1 MFNRIAVATGAVA
14 AIVALSS
21 GVVALIF
28 GLRPDLRPNPPPEQ
42 LSASIGK
49 LAVEPSV
56 SFGEYLARIGALDE
70 YRHLRTELVRSV
82 VTRRL
87 MPGAQGPQVATL
99 QRLLLQ
105 HGVYDIRVRELY
117 GPATVAAVQT
127 FQTQRHTAADGIVG
141 PQTLRVLIQTNP
153 TSFARAGLV
162 LYVEVKVEGF
172 RIRHFGPL
180 QANLYDADTGIRVR
194 ERGVVPLTQLLRPVL
209 SPENAGDV
217 VRLGEI
223 TQSRARVRP
232 AAPIDQ
238 RGKLLW
244 LASPHRHGRFFVRVE
259 LYDLAGELV
268 DFADSKTFRLA
279 ARK

>member
-1 MFNRIAVATGAVA
+1 VFNRIAVATGAVA

-21 GVVALIF
+21 GVAALIF
-28 GLRPDLRPNPPPEQ
+28 GLWPDLRPDPPPEQ

-70 YRHLRTELVRSV
+70 YRRLRTELVRSV
-82 VTRRL
+82 VTPRL

-105 HGVYDIRVRELY
+105 QGVYSGPVSGSY
-117 GPATVAAVQT
+117 SPATVAAVKKFQKQGQT
-127 FQTQRHTAADGIVG
+127 EADGIVG

-153 TSFARAGLV
+153 TSFARAGMV
-162 LYVEVKVEGF
+162 LYVGVKVEGF

-194 ERGVVPLTQLLRPVL
+194 ERGAVPLTQLLRPVL
-209 SPENAGDV
+209 SPEKADAV
-217 VRLGEI
+217 IRIGEI

-244 LASPHRHGRFFVRVE
+244 LPSPHRHGRFFVRVE

-268 DFADSKTFRLA
+268 NFADSKAFRLA
-279 ARK
+279 AGK